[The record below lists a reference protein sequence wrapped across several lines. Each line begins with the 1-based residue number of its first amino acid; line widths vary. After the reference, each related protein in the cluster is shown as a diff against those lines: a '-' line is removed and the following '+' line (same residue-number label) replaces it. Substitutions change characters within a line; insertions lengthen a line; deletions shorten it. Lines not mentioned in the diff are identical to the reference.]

1 MDWLLRSH
9 PKPKRVSMRPG
20 CTGAPVL
27 INIILNGWFKETRLR
42 RDQERHPSLVLLW
55 CYPEMSRISGILAVS
70 DDFAEVN
77 PVPWIFG
84 FLFILRIQ
92 ERERHISH
100 SFQKKNPQGFI
111 KTRNWEKDSSLIF
124 IPTKESSRVY
134 KHKESRERLISSI
147 HSNKRILK
155 GL

>member
-1 MDWLLRSH
+1 MYSDQYTRIERSTEVDWLLRSH

-27 INIILNGWFKETRLR
+27 INIMLNGPFKETRLR
-42 RDQERHPSLVLLW
+42 RDRERHPSLFWWLS
-55 CYPEMSRISGILAVS
+55 YPEMSRISGILAVS

-77 PVPWIFG
+77 PLPWIFG

-92 ERERHISH
+92 EKKRHH
-100 SFQKKNPQGFI
+100 SFHQKNPQGFI
-111 KTRNWEKDSSLIF
+111 KTRNWEKGKD
-124 IPTKESSRVY
+124 
-134 KHKESRERLISSI
+134 IS
-147 HSNKRILK
+147 HSFCKRILK